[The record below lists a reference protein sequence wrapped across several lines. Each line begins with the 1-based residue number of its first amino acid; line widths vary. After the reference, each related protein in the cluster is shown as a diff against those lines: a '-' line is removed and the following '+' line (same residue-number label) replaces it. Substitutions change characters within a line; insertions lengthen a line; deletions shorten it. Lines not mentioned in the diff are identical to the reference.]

1 MFLPLSPSIHPYS
14 MALLPKPIVA
24 LDVLSKVSV
33 RLCRLILTRHSP
45 PEECHILIGLKQNK
59 GSEQSTAVTGINYLL
74 PNGSQTP
81 HSAILVF
88 TLFLLPHSSLSSL
101 CSPPHHVFV
110 IRLNQGFSLAVMLI
124 ITKKYSIRVTADT
137 QTGDLGQFSFL
148 FCAGVYAKSVKL
160 LS

>member
-1 MFLPLSPSIHPYS
+1 M
-14 MALLPKPIVA
+14 
-24 LDVLSKVSV
+24 
-33 RLCRLILTRHSP
+33 RLCRLILTRRSP

-88 TLFLLPHSSLSSL
+88 TLFLLPHSSLSLSHRFAL
-101 CSPPHHVFV
+101 LLTMCLSV
-110 IRLNQGFSLAVMLI
+110 IRLNRGFSLAMMLI
-124 ITKKYSIRVTADT
+124 IAKKYSIRGIAA
-137 QTGDLGQFSFL
+137 QRYPNGGFGAIFH
-148 FCAGVYAKSVKL
+148 

>member
-1 MFLPLSPSIHPYS
+1 MC
-14 MALLPKPIVA
+14 
-24 LDVLSKVSV
+24 LSKVSV
-33 RLCRLILTRHSP
+33 RLCRLILTRRSP

-88 TLFLLPHSSLSSL
+88 TLFLLPHSSLSLFLSSL

-110 IRLNQGFSLAVMLI
+110 GNKAEPRLFFGYDVDNCKEIL
-124 ITKKYSIRVTADT
+124 D
-137 QTGDLGQFSFL
+137 
-148 FCAGVYAKSVKL
+148 
-160 LS
+160 